1 MELRQLEHF
10 VAVAE
15 ERSFTRAAHRA
26 NIVQSGLS
34 MSIRALEEEVGT
46 KLFDRGARGI
56 VLTPAGEAML
66 PDARRAIAAV
76 DSARVSVGASQ
87 GLLRGTLRV
96 GIAQASDPH
105 RVASLLGRFHDEH
118 PGVVLRVV
126 QGNGTTLLSAISD
139 GTLDIAVCGRPIV
152 LPDDVTTLALARGR
166 FVMACATSHPLASR
180 STVKLS
186 ELVSERF
193 IEMNRGWVSR
203 QHIDYSF
210 GLAGIRRNIVCELDD
225 VVLLLQMVEEGLG
238 IAIVAGTAGKPM
250 GIRYVPIDPGMG
262 EWQFIAGFL
271 GETPPTP
278 PARVFLGMVMREW
291 LSVAVRSDEPETIA
305 IDGAAAP
312 TLEGAGK
319 HPQDTR
325 DRAHPRRA
333 AL

>member
-118 PGVVLRVV
+118 PGVVLRVI
-126 QGNGTTLLSAISD
+126 QGNGTTLLSAVSD

-152 LPDDVTTLALARGR
+152 LPDDVTTLTLARGR

-186 ELVSERF
+186 ELASERF

-262 EWQFIAGFL
+262 DWQFIAGFL

-291 LSVAVRSDEPETIA
+291 LSVGAVRGDEREPIA
-305 IDGAAAP
+305 IDSATPA
-312 TLEGAGK
+312 LEASGK
-319 HPQDTR
+319 HLDETH
-325 DRAHPRRA
+325 DRAPRRRA

>member
-1 MELRQLEHF
+1 VELRQLEHF

-46 KLFDRGARGI
+46 KLFERGARGI
-56 VLTPAGEAML
+56 ILTPAGEAML

-126 QGNGTTLLSAISD
+126 QGNGTTLLNAISD

-203 QHIDYSF
+203 QHTDYSF

-238 IAIVAGTAGKPM
+238 IAIVAGTAGRPM

-291 LSVAVRSDEPETIA
+291 LSVSPAVEQTTEIEASV
-305 IDGAAAP
+305 AP
-312 TLEGAGK
+312 TLAADVTSQETHAR
-319 HPQDTR
+319 P
-325 DRAHPRRA
+325 PRHRA